1 MRRALLWSLL
11 SACSAPL
18 PASEVPIT
26 PVVKTERATVK
37 GRVLDGVGAPVASA
51 LVWAAES
58 DDSTTTALDGTFTLS
73 VPSDTTL
80 TLRALK
86 EVFTGTSLQPFTVTA
101 GSTVEGLEVTM
112 IPGSTLGLLNN
123 YASGVEEHGAVA
135 VTAISLSATC
145 NIAGGTVRLELVPT
159 AKALYVP
166 NGLRAPDTRLQVMQS
181 TGKPNA
187 WIAGVPAGTGYELIF
202 EKSGCRQVALPVSHD
217 GLTWQP
223 GLRVTRGLT
232 VANVFVE

>member
-1 MRRALLWSLL
+1 MREALVLFLL
-11 SACSAPL
+11 SACSASFPPSEL
-18 PASEVPIT
+18 PTS
-26 PVVKTERATVK
+26 PVISTGRATVK
-37 GRVLDGVGAPVASA
+37 GKVVDGVGVPVAGA
-51 LVWAAES
+51 LVWSAES
-58 DDSTTTALDGTFTLS
+58 DDSITSAADGTFSLS

-86 EVFTGTSLQPFTVTA
+86 EVFTGTSLQPFSLTA
-101 GSTVEGLEVTM
+101 GSTVEGLEVLM

-123 YASGVEEHGAVA
+123 YASGVEDHGVVA

-145 NIAGGTVRLELVPT
+145 SIAGGTVRLELVPT

-166 NGLRAPDTRLQVMQS
+166 NGQHAPDVRLQAMQAR
-181 TGKPNA
+181 GEPNA
-187 WIAGVPAGTGYELIF
+187 WIAGVPAGTGYELVF
-202 EKSGCRQVALPVSHD
+202 EGTGCRQVSLPVSH
-217 GLTWQP
+217 GGVTWQH